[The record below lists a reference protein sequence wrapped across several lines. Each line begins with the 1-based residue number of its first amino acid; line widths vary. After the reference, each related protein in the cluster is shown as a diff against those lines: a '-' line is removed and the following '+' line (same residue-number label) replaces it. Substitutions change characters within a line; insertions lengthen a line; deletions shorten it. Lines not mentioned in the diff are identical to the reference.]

1 MVGCTSESDSGQI
14 TSCCGDQLKR
24 HIRCKT
30 QKLVKRN
37 GKTRKLFNAKILNQ
51 QHSNVSNAFQG
62 ELNVEL
68 FHFTFK
74 WIDQIAHSIDSD
86 LITQQGG
93 WLKASHKGSPAT
105 GARAPHHCVS
115 HTPPLRKS
123 IEQYQNIPATNW
135 FYPGQ
140 FLPPRISAMAAMPT
154 SQFDQILD

>member
-1 MVGCTSESDSGQI
+1 MVGWTSEFANGQF
-14 TSCCGDQLKR
+14 TSLCGDQLKIHR
-24 HIRCKT
+24 RYEKPKT
-30 QKLVKRN
+30 SKK
-37 GKTRKLFNAKILNQ
+37 KWKKRKLFNATILNQ
-51 QHSNVSNAFQG
+51 QHSNAFQG
-62 ELNVEL
+62 KLNVAL

-74 WIDQIAHSIDSD
+74 WIAQIAHSIDSD

-93 WLKASHKGSPAT
+93 HLKASHRGSPAT